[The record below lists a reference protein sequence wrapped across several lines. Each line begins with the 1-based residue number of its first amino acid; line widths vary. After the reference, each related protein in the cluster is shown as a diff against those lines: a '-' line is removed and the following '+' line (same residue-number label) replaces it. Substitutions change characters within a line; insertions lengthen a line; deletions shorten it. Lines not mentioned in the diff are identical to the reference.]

1 MKKILITAIVMLI
14 LVLTTG
20 VVSAW
25 HSHPRLHFGLFFTP
39 PVLLPPPPVYFRSY
53 YPPYGYYPPDYYNSS
68 YRVWVPGYWE
78 RRWTPHGWRRSWVP
92 GYWEYRR

>member
-1 MKKILITAIVMLI
+1 MTLLT

-20 VVSAW
+20 VASAW
-25 HSHPRLHFGLFFTP
+25 HSHSHFGLGLFFAP
-39 PVLLPPPPVYFRSY
+39 PVVLPPPPVYFRAH
-53 YPPYGYYPPDYYNSS
+53 YPPYGYYSPDYYDYG

-78 RRWTPHGWRRSWVP
+78 KRWTPYGWRRSWVP